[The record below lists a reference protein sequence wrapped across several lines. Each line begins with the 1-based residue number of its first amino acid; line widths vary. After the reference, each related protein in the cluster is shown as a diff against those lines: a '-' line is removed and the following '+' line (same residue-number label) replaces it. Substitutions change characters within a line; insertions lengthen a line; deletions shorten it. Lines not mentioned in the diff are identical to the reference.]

1 MEPTFIDLTS
11 NSIEDAID
19 LTGDDIKIDLTAD
32 LSPILSY
39 PLLSYPI
46 ISYPILSITTTSTN
60 NIKPQQLL
68 DLFKSTTPST
78 NNFSYMYN
86 KPPPSH
92 KPYRFAKPSKRNTNR
107 KRQRL
112 QIKSDEEDDY
122 LIAERRRLNH
132 SFEITL
138 DGLVGLLTKFKPST
152 TSTVTVND
160 NGINVQSG
168 GSIGVG
174 QVQSGGIGQVQS
186 GGIGHVHNH
195 HHHHH
200 IIINN

>member
-60 NIKPQQLL
+60 NTKPQQLS
-68 DLFKSTTPST
+68 DLFKSPTPST

-122 LIAERRRLNH
+122 LITKRRRLNH

-138 DGLVGLLTKFKPST
+138 DGLVGLLTKFKPSST
-152 TSTVTVND
+152 STSTSTVNVND
-160 NGINVQSG
+160 NGVNVQSN
-168 GSIGVG
+168 GVG
-174 QVQSGGIGQVQS
+174 Q
-186 GGIGHVHNH
+186 HMELRN
-195 HHHHH
+195 
-200 IIINN
+200 